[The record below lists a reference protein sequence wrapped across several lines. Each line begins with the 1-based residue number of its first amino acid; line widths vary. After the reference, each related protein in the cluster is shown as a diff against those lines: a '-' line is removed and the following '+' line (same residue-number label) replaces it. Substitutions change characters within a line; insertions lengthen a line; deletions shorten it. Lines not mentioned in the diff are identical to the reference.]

1 MVLYSGCVADDA
13 EAEKRNIV
21 QIASLR
27 NGGRLHIN
35 GKTVGETLLD
45 GIQLRTVGD
54 ELVAG
59 TDKSAVDAAFHSGF
73 VQRQGMFQQ
82 RGTSLVR
89 GGKTL
94 HLSVLVTVAAPD
106 VVIHQTLACHYI
118 RHLQA
123 SINAARHTGADDA
136 VRRKAP
142 YQFRSSYR
150 CTHLTDAAL
159 RQDYMVTAQCTFH
172 IAETTIARRILIL
185 QALHQPAV
193 FAVHCTD
200 YPYCHIYNNL
210 SLHIIV
216 KAL

>member
-1 MVLYSGCVADDA
+1 MAADSISTARPSGKRCLMVSSSVRLVMNWSP
-13 EAEKRNIV
+13 V
-21 QIASLR
+21 QTSPLWMRLSIPASFS
-27 NGGRLHIN
+27 
-35 GKTVGETLLD
+35 
-45 GIQLRTVGD
+45 
-54 ELVAG
+54 
-59 TDKSAVDAAFHSGF
+59 DKACFNREHPSP
-73 VQRQGMFQQ
+73 
-82 RGTSLVR
+82 R

-185 QALHQPAV
+185 QAPTNRR
-193 FAVHCTD
+193 CS
-200 YPYCHIYNNL
+200 L
-210 SLHIIV
+210 SIALIIPIV
-216 KAL
+216 ISIII